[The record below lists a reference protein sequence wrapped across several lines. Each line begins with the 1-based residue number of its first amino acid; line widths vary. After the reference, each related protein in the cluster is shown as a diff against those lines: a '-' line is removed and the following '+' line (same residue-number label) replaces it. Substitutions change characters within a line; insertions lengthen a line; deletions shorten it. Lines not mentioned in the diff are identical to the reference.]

1 MYIYNAVLP
10 LPSSLRASQRDQAL
24 LDYVRA
30 LEQERAMLKEQ
41 LISAQVMLQQHLS
54 SVPATAQG
62 ADQGSVGPTPQAEQE
77 SEGKTEGEIQLQVY
91 D

>member
-1 MYIYNAVLP
+1 MIYIYDTFFL
-10 LPSSLRASQRDQAL
+10 LLSLLRASQRDRAL
-24 LDYVRA
+24 LDYVRT

-54 SVPATAQG
+54 NAPTTKQG
-62 ADQGSVGPTPQAEQE
+62 TDHGSMEPTLHTKQE
-77 SEGKTEGEIQLQVY
+77 PDDREIPLQVY